1 MTERFVVVVDDNAA
15 NRELYSDLLE
25 ITPFAAIALDCG
37 DKVVQVVRENRPGL
51 VLMDLN
57 MPGRNGMDIF
67 ADIRAALGDDTPPVM
82 ALTAS
87 NLPDLAKNL
96 RQAGFAGL
104 VSKPCGVATFIEA
117 VTWGMA
123 EGPKSFR
130 VFNG

>member
-1 MTERFVVVVDDNAA
+1 MTENLVVVVDDNAA
-15 NRELYSDLLE
+15 NRELYRDLLDT
-25 ITPFAAIALDCG
+25 TPFSAIAQDCG
-37 DKVVQVVRENRPGL
+37 DTVVQVVRENCPGL
-51 VLMDLN
+51 VLMDLH
-57 MPGRNGMDIF
+57 MPGRSGLDIF
-67 ADIRAALGDDTPPVM
+67 ADLRAALGDASPPVL
-82 ALTAS
+82 ALSAS

-117 VTWGMA
+117 VIWGMS

>member
-1 MTERFVVVVDDNAA
+1 MTEPLVVVVDDNAA
-15 NRELYSDLLE
+15 NRELYSDLLDM
-25 ITPFAAIALDCG
+25 TPFSAIALDRG

-51 VLMDLN
+51 VLMDLH
-57 MPGRNGMDIF
+57 MPGRSGLDVF
-67 ADIRAALGDDTPPVM
+67 ADLRAALGDAAPPVL

-87 NLPDLAKNL
+87 NLPDLAKIL

-123 EGPKSFR
+123 EGLKSFR
-130 VFNG
+130 VFTS